1 MTGVVQ
7 DVYGNLYATDTGGD
21 TRSGTVFRLNPPT
34 HTEPW
39 SLVVIY
45 QFASTHPQDAADPVG
60 LVVNKLG
67 MLYGITQYGGTG
79 TACQGG
85 CGAVFEI
92 GRQ

>member
-1 MTGVVQ
+1 MTSVVQ
-7 DVYGNLYATDTGGD
+7 DDHGSLYATDTGGA
-21 TRSGTVFRLNPPT
+21 TRDGAVFRLNPPI
-34 HTEPW
+34 HTGKW
-39 SLVVIY
+39 SLAVIY
-45 QFASTHPQDAADPVG
+45 QFSGLQDAADPVG

-92 GRQ
+92 QR